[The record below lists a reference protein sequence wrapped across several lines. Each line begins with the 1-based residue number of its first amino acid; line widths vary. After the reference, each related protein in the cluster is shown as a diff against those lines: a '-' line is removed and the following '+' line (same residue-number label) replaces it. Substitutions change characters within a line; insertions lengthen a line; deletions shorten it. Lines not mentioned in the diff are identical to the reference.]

1 MIRTKKALGVVG
13 ATAAACTLLSGTANA
28 DISARLGDVVGIGS
42 DTVQNL
48 MTFVADGDYN
58 ANPGYNAGGNKNRV
72 FSFDA
77 TPDANDRAA
86 YLPNTATL
94 NPTVILR
101 GGLNPVQRPNGS
113 GSGITALLKDTG
125 AAANIQFVRASRL
138 PTAAEISTAT
148 AAGGIGNIHVVRVAF
163 DGLQVAAATAT
174 NAPAGLSAQ
183 QLVAIYK
190 CDPAA
195 RSWNQVGGSSANN
208 IIPIIPQ
215 SGSGT
220 RSSFLAD
227 LQAANGGIAVTLGG
241 CVVTGEENDPAAI
254 TGNATPADVI
264 APFSS
269 GRKALFDSGYFKDP
283 SKKYGETPVTLSSG
297 LQLLTG
303 TPSDTNAVYNDV
315 RGLYVVFRDADYTST
330 TAMQPGGSRNWVQEL
345 FLAASGSILKPYI
358 NTTGGKNLVT
368 ASGAYTV
375 DPRDG
380 TTAAYKDC
388 GVNATTC

>member
-13 ATAAACTLLSGTANA
+13 ATAAACTLLSGTASA
-28 DISARLGDVVGIGS
+28 DIAARSGDVVGIGS

-58 ANPGYNAGGNKNRV
+58 ANPGYNTGGNKNRV

-77 TPDANDRAA
+77 TPDANDRAG
-86 YLPNTATL
+86 YLPNTTTL
-94 NPTVILR
+94 NPTLILR
-101 GGLNPVQRPNGS
+101 GGMNPVQRPNGS

-125 AAANIQFVRASRL
+125 SSANIQFVRASRL
-138 PTAAEISTAT
+138 PSASEITTAT
-148 AAGGIGNIHVVRVAF
+148 APGGIGNIHVVRVAF
-163 DGLQVAAATAT
+163 DGLQVAAASTS

-195 RSWNQVGGSSANN
+195 RAWNQVGGTSANN

-215 SGSGT
+215 TGSGT

-227 LQAANGGIAVTLGG
+227 LQAANGGTAITLGS

-254 TGNATPADVI
+254 ATAASPADAI

-269 GRKALFDSGYFKDP
+269 GRKALYDSGYFKDP
-283 SKKYGETPVTLSSG
+283 SKKYGETPVSLTSG

-303 TPSDTNAVYNDV
+303 TPSDTNAVYNNV
-315 RGLYVVFRDADYTST
+315 RGLYIIFRDADYTASGS
-330 TAMQPGGSRNWVQEL
+330 MQPGGSRNWVQEL
-345 FLAASGSILKPYI
+345 FLAASGSVLKPYI
-358 NTTGGKNLVT
+358 NTSGGKNLVA
-368 ASGAYTV
+368 ASGAYTI

-388 GVNATTC
+388 GINATTC